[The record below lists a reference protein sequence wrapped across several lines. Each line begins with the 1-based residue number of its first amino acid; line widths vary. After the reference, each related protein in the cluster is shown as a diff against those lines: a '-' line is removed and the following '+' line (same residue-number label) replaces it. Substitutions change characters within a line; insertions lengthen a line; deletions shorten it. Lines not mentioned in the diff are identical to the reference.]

1 MAIYENWV
9 HEFSKNPGYKNPE
22 NHVVITIG
30 IYIPKSSK
38 SHPSI
43 HPIQKI
49 IEPICGDGHE
59 GVQQHSGVPSSS

>member
-22 NHVVITIG
+22 KNVVITIG

-38 SHPSI
+38 SHSFIHPSI
-43 HPIQKI
+43 HPSIQSFAVMGMK
-49 IEPICGDGHE
+49 E
-59 GVQQHSGVPSSS
+59 